1 MKKMISNKNPKVE
14 SKIIKDHINI
24 QGTDIETIFH
34 VKNWGEP
41 FDRKLLKEKI
51 KQAIE
56 EAKIP
61 VQDIKNIEARTS
73 LIKYLGPDK
82 ESNLPLYAMDDNVL
96 IVHLNNGERIQ
107 LNIEQRIK
115 IL

>member
-14 SKIIKDHINI
+14 SKIIDGHIDI
-24 QGTDIETIFH
+24 QGTDIETIFY
-34 VKNWGEP
+34 VKNWDEP
-41 FDRKLLKEKI
+41 FDRKLFKEKI

-73 LIKYLGPDK
+73 LINYLGPDK
-82 ESNLPLYAMDDNVL
+82 KSTLSDYFMEDNVL

-107 LNIEQRIK
+107 LNIEQRIQ